1 MRKPNMIKPSLAALL
16 VLSSLGSSHAASF
29 DSVRQNLAARMPGAQ
44 LGEIRQAPFGAGLY
58 EVVVDGINILYTDAQ
73 ANVAFIGKA
82 IDLKTRE
89 DLAEVR
95 SRELRR
101 IDYAALPF
109 DQAIVTRRGD
119 GSRRLVV
126 FSDPDCPFCRQLEKE
141 LAQLDNVTLHTFL
154 LPLRE
159 LHPDAERKS
168 ALVWCAA
175 DRAAAW
181 QALMLRGEEPAAS
194 ADKDCAPPLE
204 AIRAVAD
211 RTWITGTPALVFAD
225 GRMVPGMLP
234 AAALEARLAEASQ
247 PIAPADKNASSKR
260 Q

>member
-1 MRKPNMIKPSLAALL
+1 MIKHPLVALL
-16 VLSSLGSSHAASF
+16 LLASLGNVHAAST
-29 DSVRQNLAARMPGAQ
+29 DVVRKSLAARMPGAQ
-44 LGEIRQAPFGAGLY
+44 LGEIRKAPFGLGLY

-89 DLAEVR
+89 DLAEAR

-101 IDYAALPF
+101 VDYAALPF

-119 GSRRLVV
+119 GSRQLAV

-141 LAQLDNVTLHTFL
+141 LAQLDNVTIHTFL

-181 QALMLRGEEPAAS
+181 QALMLRGEEPVAS
-194 ADKDCAPPLE
+194 VDKDCTPPLDT
-204 AIRAVAD
+204 IRAVAD

-225 GRMVPGMLP
+225 GRMVPGVLP

-247 PIAPADKNASSKR
+247 PPVKR
-260 Q
+260 KAAK